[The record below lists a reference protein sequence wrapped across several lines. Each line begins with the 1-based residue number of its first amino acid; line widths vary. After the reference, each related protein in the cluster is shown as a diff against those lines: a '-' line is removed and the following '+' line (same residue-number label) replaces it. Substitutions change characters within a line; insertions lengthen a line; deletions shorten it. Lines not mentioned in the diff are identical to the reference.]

1 MNHAE
6 PSEPI
11 SDTFLDRLVDG
22 ELSPAELRGAI
33 QSLDSE
39 PDGWKRCALAF
50 LEAQAWRESFRAI
63 PVSGATVV
71 KVGISTEPIPAPRRS
86 QPWRM
91 AMAAGLA
98 GIAFLLGWTLHPDRS
113 SGRDGMTAP
122 TIARS
127 TNPTPEG
134 GSSVGSIPS
143 STEVPD
149 VSPAPSAGP
158 DSLVAAGPE
167 ASPPPGPIPTGPSA
181 GERWAYTPP
190 APITEHQQA
199 LLEQQGYQV
208 DRRRR
213 FVPARLKDGRRVAV
227 PVDQVQ
233 VRYVGLETL

>member
-6 PSEPI
+6 PFEPI
-11 SDTFLDRLVDG
+11 SDALLDRLVDG

-33 QSLDSE
+33 HSLDSE

-50 LEAQAWRESFRAI
+50 LEAQAWRESFRAMPI
-63 PVSGATVV
+63 SDATAT
-71 KVGISTEPIPAPRRS
+71 KVPISTEPVASRRRS
-86 QPWRM
+86 QPWRL

-113 SGRDGMTAP
+113 PERGGTTAP
-122 TIARS
+122 RIARS

-134 GSSVGSIPS
+134 GSSVGNSPS
-143 STEVPD
+143 AEVPD
-149 VSPAPSAGP
+149 VSAAPTAGP
-158 DSLVAAGPE
+158 DPLVAAGPE
-167 ASPPPGPIPTGPSA
+167 AGPPPGPIPTGPA
-181 GERWAYTPP
+181 EGERWTYTPP